1 MAAPVA
7 AIEEGFRAVRESIQS
22 VTGSI
27 SDQKGQ
33 LSAYYEHAKDQT
45 KCEFCIKFF
54 KQFSKTNFSNI
65 SVVRD
70 YLNEEDNTL
79 PRAGAIAVGGLA
91 GLIFGLRGG
100 FFKKLIYT
108 SIGAGGVASICYP
121 KEAKIYS
128 EKALVEGKKYATIGY
143 NFVYGGKFLS

>member
-1 MAAPVA
+1 MYVWCFKLLSYK
-7 AIEEGFRAVRESIQS
+7 IFSSI
-22 VTGSI
+22 
-27 SDQKGQ
+27 
-33 LSAYYEHAKDQT
+33 
-45 KCEFCIKFF
+45 
-54 KQFSKTNFSNI
+54 
-65 SVVRD
+65 VVRD

-121 KEAKIYS
+121 KEAKVYS
-128 EKALVEGKKYATIGY
+128 EQALVEGKKYATIGY
-143 NFVYGGKFLS
+143 NFIYGGEYWDLSWKGMEIYD